1 MLNNRRAAGRSL
13 GLRDRVGNG
22 HCRNGLALA
31 PVVVGCGDRDEFDR
45 NHVTCGENGFKL
57 R

>member
-1 MLNNRRAAGRSL
+1 MIFRMRSSL

-31 PVVVGCGDRDEFDR
+31 PVVVGCGDSDEFDR